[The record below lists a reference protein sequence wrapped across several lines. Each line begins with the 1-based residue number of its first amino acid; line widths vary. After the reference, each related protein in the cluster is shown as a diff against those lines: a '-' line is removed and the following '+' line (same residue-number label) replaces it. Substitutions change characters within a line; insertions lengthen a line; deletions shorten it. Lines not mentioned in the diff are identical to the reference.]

1 MKSKIKIT
9 LASLVAGISLVFL
22 SFGFA
27 GAHETENFDYLIGV
41 DPVHGPVISRA
52 SNGDTIEIRGKGTL
66 SIKPKSVTG
75 GGTLVHKDPDGN
87 VVGTGTWKAVKLLS
101 FVPWG
106 TTVGFPENFE
116 GGKAI
121 LQVMLKNN
129 ETGQEFD
136 AVLRFECLIGDFPT
150 SAEEGARL
158 WVRGG
163 PNFREVVSGDTLFIR
178 TD

>member
-1 MKSKIKIT
+1 MV

-22 SFGFA
+22 FSGLA
-27 GAHETENFDYLIGV
+27 GANHETETFDYLIGA

-52 SNGDTIEIRGKGTL
+52 SNGDTIEIMGQGTL
-66 SIKPKSVTG
+66 SIKPKSVSG
-75 GGTLVHKDPDGN
+75 GGTLVHKDEDGN
-87 VVGTGTWKAVKLLS
+87 VVGTGTWKAAKLLS

-106 TTVGFPENFE
+106 TTEGFPENFE

-121 LQVMLKNN
+121 IQVMLKPDGID
-129 ETGQEFD
+129 EEFEGI
-136 AVLRFECLIGDFPT
+136 LRFECLIGDFPA
-150 SAEEGARL
+150 SAEEGAKL